1 MFSKRKHDNHFSEEI
16 WSHARDHYQISINGL
31 SQDNWDQIIDG
42 AWQITQAK
50 MSGCA
55 TSSRLLGT
63 QLPEIDER
71 ELLFEANNGENVE
84 DDKDM
89 DWDNILVETCTF
101 FLILL

>member
-1 MFSKRKHDNHFSEEI
+1 MLSKRKRDNHFSKEI
-16 WSHARDHYQISINGL
+16 WSHAGDHYRISVNGL

-42 AWQITQAK
+42 AWQIAQAK
-50 MSGCA
+50 MSGRA

-71 ELLFEANNGENVE
+71 ELLFEANDGENVE
-84 DDKDM
+84 DDEDM

-101 FLILL
+101 FRILL